1 MLRKFYFILFFN
13 IIATYFI
20 SIHALSFYKDAS
32 SLISLNEIEENEKEV
47 HKFDFK
53 KQQNNHEYLEYCH
66 TSSKRFIYQFNS
78 NYFYSIIESKYSK
91 NIFSPPDFC

>member
-20 SIHALSFYKDAS
+20 SIHVLSFYKNAS

-53 KQQNNHEYLEYCH
+53 KITNNYIFNE
-66 TSSKRFIYQFNS
+66 SSHDFLSNFLFQFNS
-78 NYFYSIIESKYSK
+78 NYSYSIIESKHSK